1 MSLSIAPWFRAQLA
15 LKGGLLAGMGL
26 GFLAIALTAWSKPWS
41 LAAQLGYSA
50 FFAWAGL
57 FPLRMSV
64 LALADA
70 VRGRAV
76 RIQGAIALD
85 ARGRRRGFSL
95 SLPQG
100 GFAEFVL
107 FNPWEALVPG
117 QRYTVVI
124 GERSKVIVEPPS
136 PDARLDDR
144 PTTHSTERS
153 AR

>member
-1 MSLSIAPWFRAQLA
+1 MSLSIAPRFRVQLA
-15 LKGGLLAGMGL
+15 LKGALLAGL
-26 GFLAIALTAWSKPWS
+26 GIGFAGIALAAWSKPWS
-41 LAAQLGYSA
+41 LAAQLAFSA
-50 FFAWAGL
+50 LFAWAGL

-70 VRGRAV
+70 LRGRAV
-76 RIQGAIALD
+76 RIDGAIALD
-85 ARGRRRGFSL
+85 AKGRRRGFSL

-124 GERSKVIVEPPS
+124 GERSKVVVEPPS
-136 PDARLDDR
+136 PDSGAEGEAE
-144 PTTHSTERS
+144 PG
-153 AR
+153 